1 MKILKRIGIIDI
13 GSNSIRLVVFDGPK
27 RSPLY
32 LYNEKVFFR
41 LGMQSFGKKAFDT
54 ATTKA
59 VSRIINRYVAIC
71 RNMEINKIIMFGTSA
86 LREASNSDVLVEVI
100 RKNTNIRVDV
110 ISGEK
115 EAFYAA
121 QGILLGFPNAEG
133 IICDLGGNSV
143 EFANICK
150 RVIAEC
156 NSTLLGPLAITKL
169 ENKIED
175 IDRYIRK
182 QLLGAVNANTAK
194 DKPFFLIGGS
204 WRAIA
209 KIHMQRTKYP
219 LKIIQ
224 GYKVKSKKIKKTLEF
239 IQDSSFI
246 TKYDEINISADRLE
260 LLPLSARLL
269 EIIIDEL
276 QIKTLTFSSFGVR
289 EGFLYHNLS
298 DAEKKKD
305 PLIEAA
311 KFFEKK
317 ETRFPN
323 MSKHTFKWISPLY
336 ENLPRKTKRVI
347 LAATKLHDIAWIA
360 HPDYKMEMC
369 LELVTRS
376 NISGLSHKE
385 RVFLAMILLFRHKA
399 KPEKVFNSKLFKIVS
414 KKKRKIALVIG
425 KGLKLASTFFG
436 EKSLFDKIDFRLKAH
451 EVELCFQSKIDFVN
465 GEVVERRIQELNKAL
480 KLCVTVD
487 TKKRLFK

>member
-41 LGMQSFGKKAFDT
+41 LGLQSFGKKAFDS
-54 ATTKA
+54 ATLRA

-86 LREASNSDVLVEVI
+86 LREASNSNVLVEVI
-100 RKNTNIRVDV
+100 RKNTNISVDV
-110 ISGEK
+110 ISGK
-115 EAFYAA
+115 REAFYAA

-143 EFANICK
+143 EFATICK
-150 RVIAEC
+150 RVVAEC

-169 ENKIED
+169 QNKIED

-209 KIHMQRTKYP
+209 KIHMQRTQYP

-246 TKYDEINISADRLE
+246 TKYDEINISADRSE

-298 DAEKKKD
+298 EAEKKKD

-425 KGLKLASTFFG
+425 KGLRLASTFFG
-436 EKSLFDKIDFRLKAH
+436 EKSLFDKIDFRLKAQ
-451 EVELCFQSKIDFVN
+451 EVELRFQSKIDFIN

-487 TKKRLFK
+487 TKEKLF

>member
-41 LGMQSFGKKAFDT
+41 LGLQSFGKKAFDN
-54 ATTKA
+54 ATLKA

-143 EFANICK
+143 EFANISK
-150 RVIAEC
+150 GVVAEC
-156 NSTLLGPLAITKL
+156 NSVLLGPLAINNL
-169 ENKIED
+169 ENKIEN
-175 IDRYIRK
+175 IDRYVRK
-182 QLLGAVNANTAK
+182 QLLGAVNANTTK

-239 IQDSSFI
+239 IQDGSFI
-246 TKYDEINISADRLE
+246 NKYDEINISADRLE

-298 DAEKKKD
+298 EAEKKKD

-487 TKKRLFK
+487 TKKKLFK